1 MYLPLLRGKLYE
13 FKAIKE
19 FIAENMN
26 ASRFVMPIIEP
37 VKKDMSPMLSC
48 VDEMRVAGMKFAT
61 ILNPTL
67 GDYKR
72 DSFDIEGFIHCKQV
86 KGADFVPAFQV
97 NGQNIISIRNYI
109 AEYSMHNVMLI
120 FFSGLDYDNLDTQS
134 LLSMPEVD
142 YVVVMNLSSNRAMQR
157 RLKGID
163 KRIVTMEDRF
173 VEQYSN
179 DDYRSNIDEFFTDT
193 FSYYND
199 DGLFGFSD
207 YTSLARNYKEGGVL
221 PNVVAIHLTYQKN
234 NEEVNVHHFLS
245 VTKNGKDNIRG
256 EFKEA
261 SNKIAPFF
269 ADKPKTNAIN
279 QLIETDFPG
288 LGAIK
293 KLSIKNH
300 LELMSSIL
308 TTQAADE

>member
-19 FIAENMN
+19 FIAENRN

-48 VDEMRVAGMKFAT
+48 VDEMKKASMKFAA
-61 ILNPTL
+61 ILNPTI

-72 DSFDIEGFIHCKQV
+72 VSFNIAEFIHCEQV
-86 KGADFVPAFQV
+86 KDADFVPAFQV
-97 NGQNIISIRNYI
+97 NGQNIISVRSSI

-120 FFSGLDYDNLDTQS
+120 FFSGLDYDNPNTQA
-134 LLSMPEVD
+134 LLSLPEVK
-142 YVVVMNLSSNRAMQR
+142 YVVVMNLSSNRTMQR

-163 KRIVTMEDRF
+163 KHIVTMEDRF

-179 DDYRSNIDEFFTDT
+179 ADYRSNIDEFFTDT
-193 FSYYND
+193 FSYYNE

-221 PNVVAIHLTYQKN
+221 PIVVAIHLTYQKN

-245 VTKNGKDNIRG
+245 DTKNGKANIRG

-261 SNKIAPFF
+261 SNKIEPFF
-269 ADKPKTNAIN
+269 NDKPKTNAVN
-279 QLIETDFPG
+279 QLIGTDFPG

-300 LELMSSIL
+300 LELMNNIL